1 MVNANPIEV
10 IFFDIGGVLLTIH
23 PDVMI
28 SKISNLTNTP
38 FKILKESFP
47 EEQHDLYER
56 GEITDLEWFQAYK
69 KSFPN
74 INSLTENE
82 FWIAWSMLLGQET
95 DVLDVLIRL
104 KEHYKVWLLSNTN
117 SRHIINEVENNFA
130 FPNLVDGKIYS
141 FQVGSRKPEKK
152 IYEVACEKANVEP
165 CRSIFI
171 DDLELNIVGAN
182 KIGMNGIHYINT
194 NQLNNKLETYGL
206 NYE

>member
-69 KSFPN
+69 KSLPQLKT
-74 INSLTENE
+74 LTENE

-95 DVLDVLIRL
+95 DVLDILIRI
-104 KEHYKVWLLSNTN
+104 KKYHKVWLLSNTN
-117 SRHIINEVENNFA
+117 SHHIINEVENNFA

-194 NQLNNKLETYGL
+194 NQLNNELKTHQL

>member
-47 EEQHDLYER
+47 EEEHDLYER

-95 DVLDVLIRL
+95 DVLDILIRL

-182 KIGMNGIHYINT
+182 KIGMHGIHYINT
-194 NQLNNKLETYGL
+194 NQLNNELKTHQL

>member
-47 EEQHDLYER
+47 EEEHDLYER

-95 DVLDVLIRL
+95 DVLDILIRL

-194 NQLNNKLETYGL
+194 NQLNNELKTHRL

>member
-1 MVNANPIEV
+1 
-10 IFFDIGGVLLTIH
+10 
-23 PDVMI
+23 MI

-47 EEQHDLYER
+47 EEEHHLYER

-104 KEHYKVWLLSNTN
+104 KKHYKVWLLSNTN

-182 KIGMNGIHYINT
+182 KIGMHGIHYINT
-194 NQLNNKLETYGL
+194 NQLNNELKTHQL

>member
-74 INSLTENE
+74 INSLTEHE

-95 DVLDVLIRL
+95 DVLDILIRL

-141 FQVGSRKPEKK
+141 FQIGSRKPEKK

-194 NQLNNKLETYGL
+194 NQLNNELKTHRL

>member
-47 EEQHDLYER
+47 EEEHDLYER

-194 NQLNNKLETYGL
+194 NQLNNELKTHRL

>member
-47 EEQHDLYER
+47 EEEHDLYER

-194 NQLNNKLETYGL
+194 NQLNNELKTHQL

>member
-56 GEITDLEWFQAYK
+56 GEITDSEWFQAYK
-69 KSFPN
+69 NSFPN
-74 INSLTENE
+74 INSLTEHE

-95 DVLDVLIRL
+95 DVLDILIRL

-194 NQLNNKLETYGL
+194 NQLNNELKTHRL